1 MDAKALLNLNFRS
14 PPYTSIYPS
23 LLGCC
28 LGSPWLSFDNSLHDG
43 IHWSSRKAKRL
54 LTFSWRTIPQK
65 LALTS
70 DILNAMCPFI
80 SCSIEIR
87 SHNHPIIWTAKIAAH
102 IFLLGCSEQ
111 FFRQMS
117 SNLSPTSLY
126 WICSLNPLSK
136 RHQYVALLQKM
147 PETIHFCRASMCYM
161 QARSNHRICP
171 ICFYSQLLDFH
182 KGISSV
188 PHSLSESFWTLSLNG
203 YAFLPLI
210 LKHMMATVF
219 ARGASC

>member
-1 MDAKALLNLNFRS
+1 MG
-14 PPYTSIYPS
+14 PGYTMLRP
-23 LLGCC
+23 CTV
-28 LGSPWLSFDNSLHDG
+28 WVLHDWVSTTPCMTGYIEAQEKLKG
-43 IHWSSRKAKRL
+43 ISHFLGEQSQ
-54 LTFSWRTIPQK
+54 QK

-70 DILNAMCPFI
+70 DILNAMYPFI

-87 SHNHPIIWTAKIAAH
+87 SHNHTIILTAKIAAH
-102 IFLLGCSEQ
+102 IFLIGYGEQ